1 MAKMGSRK
9 HLRRF
14 NAPKSWPI
22 HPKEDTWTVKPAP
35 GAHAINDS
43 LPLLVIIRDILGIA
57 DNSTEAK
64 RLINTGNVLIDG
76 RAKKDYKFPVGFM
89 DILSIPKTGENYRIL
104 LDTKGRLTL
113 HPISAEDAEFKLAK
127 IMKKSTIKGG
137 KTQLNLHDG
146 RNVLVEEDEYSA
158 FDVVCLGVPE
168 QEIKENLKFE
178 EGVVV
183 LVTGGKHTGELGKI
197 QEVIVDKSSKAN
209 TVIIEKANK
218 DTFLTLKDYAF
229 VIGKDEPAIDLL
241 EVNQ

>member
-9 HLRRF
+9 HLKRF
-14 NAPKSWPI
+14 KAPKSWPI

-35 GAHAINDS
+35 GTHAIEDS
-43 LPLLVIIRDILGIA
+43 LPLLVIIRDILGLA
-57 DNSTEAK
+57 DNSREAK

-89 DILSIPKTGENYRIL
+89 DILSIPKTGEHYRIL

-113 HPISAEDAEFKLAK
+113 HPISAEDAEYKLAK
-127 IMKKSTIKGG
+127 IVNKSTVKGG

-146 RNVLVEEDEYSA
+146 RNVIVEEDEYSGY
-158 FDVVCLGVPE
+158 DVVCLSVPE
-168 QEIKENLKFE
+168 QEIKENFTFE

-197 QEVIVDKSSKAN
+197 QEVIVDQSSKAN